1 MPNVG
6 IEPGMIPLDN
16 STHFITTQPKEL
28 RGRLR
33 ALLNV
38 IALGESSQ
46 ASEETKTAVY
56 ESLIVVLDIP
66 QNVLVGLKWALER
79 DAGANR
85 RRGS

>member
-1 MPNVG
+1 
-6 IEPGMIPLDN
+6 MISLDN
-16 STHFITTQPKEL
+16 SMHFITTQPREL

-46 ASEETKTAVY
+46 ASEETKVTVY
-56 ESLIVVLDIP
+56 ESLVEVLNIP

-79 DAGANR
+79 DAGAH
-85 RRGS
+85 RRGQ